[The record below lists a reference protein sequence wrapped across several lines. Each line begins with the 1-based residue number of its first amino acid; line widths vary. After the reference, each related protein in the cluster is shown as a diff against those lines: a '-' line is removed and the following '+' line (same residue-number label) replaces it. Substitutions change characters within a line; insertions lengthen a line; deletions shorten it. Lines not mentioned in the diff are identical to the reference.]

1 MKVEHEELSDLFFL
15 AEKRNKKSS
24 AKQFASFRYDSK
36 WKKNVSKQETFG
48 KIPFRIC
55 CFSRAD
61 GSSTKSQCKQV
72 TQQIT
77 ELIDKIR
84 IGT

>member
-1 MKVEHEELSDLFFL
+1 M
-15 AEKRNKKSS
+15 
-24 AKQFASFRYDSK
+24 
-36 WKKNVSKQETFG
+36 SKQEIFG

-72 TQQIT
+72 TQMIT

-84 IGT
+84 IGTQLCNELCVGVKN